1 MIQTLSHTFKFNTPS
16 AITKNKILQNILF
29 ISEEDEKKHFIQ
41 YLQYSSTEDSS
52 TIQLSHVN
60 VKVDR
65 GYYLE
70 IANIAINDRERRRY
84 LFAILGKR
92 RFGANS
98 RRYDYYF
105 LDSGH
110 NTEELENDYLDFTEG
125 TPFKACYSEKT
136 DYSLNEYRVH
146 SIPQENSY
154 IIFMDQINTTQRKKL
169 HKIFCVELKNE
180 DYKIFSKIEKG
191 KKRVNYLFNKIG
203 KIYFKSLEKENL
215 TLNKKFSNFEDLA
228 LSKIITTSSAM
239 EKNSRVNDNLTF
251 RKLKDKEDVI
261 CNGNLCLHTSCFN
274 LMNNPSDVETI
285 ILFQTA
291 LSEFI
296 SHTKE
301 IKQLDEIISY
311 FESINLLV
319 KAGTISYLLT
329 KYDNDIKDIFLYMLE
344 SFTTWNNALYHT
356 KEEDVK
362 TFNVATVDLTDS
374 LRYLVD
380 VCYKF
385 KHEYTC
391 IEAELDNSDKSQTES
406 INQAIQQSSITSAQK
421 YFQEVEL
428 DSEVYDELHE
438 LERDVDMLSYA
449 DTYTYEINNNL
460 INFFEGYT
468 SALNPLFEFKDL
480 SYSLM
485 LLGQK
490 LTEYEI
496 EENSEILLALMRGL
510 ISDLVEWKRT
520 VLVEKNAED
529 IHYMDKSFYSNIAQ
543 IEMSIEHSEFI
554 EGEDEDAIEFF

>member
-1 MIQTLSHTFKFNTPS
+1 
-16 AITKNKILQNILF
+16 
-29 ISEEDEKKHFIQ
+29 
-41 YLQYSSTEDSS
+41 
-52 TIQLSHVN
+52 
-60 VKVDR
+60 
-65 GYYLE
+65 
-70 IANIAINDRERRRY
+70 
-84 LFAILGKR
+84 
-92 RFGANS
+92 
-98 RRYDYYF
+98 
-105 LDSGH
+105 
-110 NTEELENDYLDFTEG
+110 
-125 TPFKACYSEKT
+125 
-136 DYSLNEYRVH
+136 
-146 SIPQENSY
+146 
-154 IIFMDQINTTQRKKL
+154 
-169 HKIFCVELKNE
+169 
-180 DYKIFSKIEKG
+180 
-191 KKRVNYLFNKIG
+191 
-203 KIYFKSLEKENL
+203 
-215 TLNKKFSNFEDLA
+215 
-228 LSKIITTSSAM
+228 M